1 MTSRYLNYIDGTWTE
16 PASGQWMDA
25 IEPFSGDVWAE
36 VPQSNALD
44 ADRAIRAA
52 HTALNA
58 SDWKGLTPTMRG
70 ALLRNFAEYIQSHSD
85 RIIEVEQRDNGKLIG
100 EVKGQVANMVQWLI
114 YYSGLCDKIG
124 GQVVPINK
132 PGVFNFIKYEPI
144 GVVVAIT
151 AWNSPLSLTA
161 WKLAPALAAGNTIV
175 IKPSEFASASVLEL
189 ARLADESGMPKGV
202 INVVTGLG
210 AEVGEALVSHP
221 LTAKIAFTGGETGG
235 RQVAISAAKHFKPV
249 TLELGGKSPNIIF
262 DDCDLDQAV
271 KGAVAGIFAASGQT
285 CMAGSRI
292 LVQQSII
299 DRFLPLFKAAAEAAR
314 IGDPA
319 APSTQIGP
327 ICTKQQFKKIQEMIA
342 IALDGGARL
351 ITGGKVLNGEGYG
364 QGQFIEPT
372 IFSDVTND
380 MRIAREEVFGPVAS
394 VIAFDTEEE
403 AYQIANDTNYGLA
416 AAVWTRDLAR
426 AMRAVDKIQAGT
438 VWVNNYRATSFATPF
453 GGYKQSGIG
462 REGGV
467 DALKEYLETK
477 SVWITPEPNRDNPF
491 VLG

>member
-1 MTSRYLNYIDGTWTE
+1 MTKYLNYINGAWAE

-25 IEPFSGDVWAE
+25 VEPFSGKVWAE
-36 VPQSNALD
+36 VPQSDATD
-44 ADRAIRAA
+44 ADRAVRAA
-52 HTALNA
+52 HAAMDNP
-58 SDWKGLTPTMRG
+58 DWAGLTPTARG
-70 ALLRNFAEYIQSHSD
+70 ALLRRFADYIQANSD
-85 RIIEVEQRDNGKLIG
+85 RLVEVEQRDNGKLVA
-100 EVKGQVANMVQWLI
+100 EVKGQVANMTQWLN
-114 YYSGLCDKIG
+114 YYSGLCDKVG
-124 GQVVPINK
+124 GHVVPINK
-132 PGVFNFIKYEPI
+132 PGVINYVKYEPI

-189 ARLADESGMPKGV
+189 ARLADEAGMPKGV

-210 AEVGEALVSHP
+210 GEVGEALVSHP
-221 LTAKIAFTGGETGG
+221 LTAKIAFTGGEGGG
-235 RQVAISAAKHFKPV
+235 RHVAMAAARHFKPV

-271 KGAVAGIFAASGQT
+271 KGAIAGIFAAAGQT
-285 CMAGSRI
+285 CMAGSRV
-292 LVQQSII
+292 LVQKSVLEP
-299 DRFLPLFKAAAEAAR
+299 FLKAFTAATEAAR

-319 APSTQIGP
+319 DPETQIGP
-327 ICTKQQFKKIQEMIA
+327 ICTRPQFEKVQAMIA
-342 IALDGGARL
+342 MARDEGARL
-351 ITGGKVLNGEGYG
+351 VTGGEVVSGPDLG
-364 QGQFIEPT
+364 QGQFIRPT
-372 IFSDVTND
+372 VFADVTND
-380 MRIAREEVFGPVAS
+380 MRIAREEVFGPVAC

-403 AYQIANDTNYGLA
+403 AYAIANDTDYGLA

-426 AMRAVDKIQAGT
+426 AMRAVDRIRAGT
-438 VWVNNYRATSFATPF
+438 VWVNNYRTTSFATPF

-467 DALKEYLETK
+467 DAFKDYLETK
-477 SVWITPEPNRDNPF
+477 SVWITPEPNRANPF

>member
-1 MTSRYLNYIDGTWTE
+1 MTRYLNYIDGAWSE
-16 PASGQWMDA
+16 PASGKWMEA
-25 IEPFSGDVWAE
+25 VEPFSGRVWAQ
-36 VPQSNALD
+36 VPRSGAQD
-44 ADRAIRAA
+44 ADRAVRAA
-52 HTALNA
+52 HAALDA
-58 SDWKGLTPTMRG
+58 PDWKGLTPTARG
-70 ALLRNFAEYIQSHSD
+70 ALLRRFADYIENNAA
-85 RIIEVEQRDNGKLIG
+85 RLVEVEQRDNGKLLA
-100 EVKGQVANMVQWLI
+100 EVRGQVANMAQWLI
-114 YYSGLCDKIG
+114 YYAGLCDKIG
-124 GQVVPINK
+124 GHVVPINK
-132 PGVFNFIKYEPI
+132 PGVFNHVRYEPI

-189 ARLADESGMPKGV
+189 ARLADEAGMPRGV

-221 LTAKIAFTGGETGG
+221 LTAKIAFTGGAEGG
-235 RQVAISAAKHFKPV
+235 RHVAVSAARNFKPV
-249 TLELGGKSPNIIF
+249 TLELGGKSPNIVF

-271 KGAVAGIFAASGQT
+271 KGAIAGIFAAAGQT

-292 LVQQSII
+292 LVQ
-299 DRFLPLFKAAAEAAR
+299 RGVLEPFLKAFRAEAEAAR

-319 APSTQIGP
+319 DPETQIGP
-327 ICTKQQFKKIQEMIA
+327 ICTRPQFERVQAMIA
-342 IALDGGARL
+342 MAQEEGARL
-351 ITGGKVLNGEGYG
+351 ISGGHVVDGEGLG
-364 QGQFIEPT
+364 QGQFIAPT
-372 IFSDVTND
+372 IFADVTND

-403 AYQIANDTNYGLA
+403 AYAIANDTDYGLA

-426 AMRAVDKIQAGT
+426 AMRAVERIRAGT
-438 VWVNNYRATSFATPF
+438 VWVNNYRTTSFATPF

-467 DALKEYLETK
+467 DAFREYLETK
-477 SVWITPEPNRDNPF
+477 SVWITAEPNRANPF